1 MKLKKRL
8 VIVGGLVVAV
18 VVAAVVQKLVQ
29 HRGHGTLV
37 VFAPADRAVDV
48 EVDGKPHALA
58 AGGFVRVS
66 AAPGKHRVAV
76 VGGPT
81 RDVTLESGLH
91 ILAVPT
97 LATQCFV
104 ELDVTVSHYG
114 QGGVAPTV
122 TGRFRRDQPFILP
135 DYPLSNAELPKERVD
150 KVRRG
155 KVVGVQLVHLFRTET
170 CDPTAAYNTRI
181 L

>member
-1 MKLKKRL
+1 
-8 VIVGGLVVAV
+8 
-18 VVAAVVQKLVQ
+18 VQKLVQ
-29 HRGHGTLV
+29 HHGHGTLV
-37 VFAPADRAVDV
+37 VFAPADRAVAV
-48 EVDGKPHALA
+48 EVDGKSHALA
-58 AGGFVRVS
+58 AGGYVRVS
-66 AAPGKHRVAV
+66 AAPRKHRVV
-76 VGGPT
+76 VAGPT
-81 RDVTLESGLH
+81 REVTLESGLH

-135 DYPLSNAELPKERVD
+135 DYPLSKAELPKERVD

-155 KVVGVQLVHLFRTET
+155 KVVGVQLIHLFRTEP
-170 CDPTAAYNTRI
+170 CDPTATYNTRI